1 MSNLEGGI
9 ERQGADMGGDIDM
22 TFENAASV
30 EVDRLDHNT
39 GKWCKEVGRL
49 LQME

>member
-1 MSNLEGGI
+1 VITVFLSDADVMSNLEGGI

-39 GKWCKEVGRL
+39 GK
-49 LQME
+49 

>member
-1 MSNLEGGI
+1 MFI
-9 ERQGADMGGDIDM
+9 ERQGSGMGGDIDI

-30 EVDRLDHNT
+30 EVDRLDGDA
-39 GKWCKEVGRL
+39 GKWCKEVGSL